1 MCKRKFDMLE
11 RPTEITEVKSQN
23 WAESIQCN
31 SMHFFLNVMFAA
43 FLVSWFRCE
52 SGGKEE
58 KHSFCGV
65 ALRPALDYIK
75 SPQIWL
81 PVIIRFL
88 FMFMIYKMIGQCV
101 SENLFSNTS
110 WPTCGDGSKTLA
122 LTADEK
128 KMGPYKMV
136 SWLWVEHWE
145 PLVVWWCLMHFV
157 RVGSIKDKAM
167 VSRLIILQMLVLL
180 AIKACDYL
188 SEFSSPGVMDTTFCQ
203 CYHILTSSEDTRWFK
218 PSMGQYGFC
227 VEKALRS
234 AQQKLGDSEK

>member
-1 MCKRKFDMLE
+1 MFQHVSATDVQR
-11 RPTEITEVKSQN
+11 EIWYAWRTHWNYRSQ
-23 WAESIQCN
+23 ESKLGRIH
-31 SMHFFLNVMFAA
+31 SMQFNAFFLNVMFAV

-65 ALRPALDYIK
+65 ALRPAIDHIK
-75 SPQIWL
+75 SPQIWYL
-81 PVIIRFL
+81 LLLDLYIY
-88 FMFMIYKMIGQCV
+88 MFMIYKMIGQCV

-145 PLVVWWCLMHFV
+145 PLVVRWCLMHFV

-167 VSRLIILQMLVLL
+167 VSRLIILQMLALL

-188 SEFSSPGVMDTTFCQ
+188 SEFSSPGVASMAFVWRRPCAAQSKSLET
-203 CYHILTSSEDTRWFK
+203 LKNRTSKWVSKQFK
-218 PSMGQYGFC
+218 
-227 VEKALRS
+227 
-234 AQQKLGDSEK
+234 

>member
-1 MCKRKFDMLE
+1 MTWDPNWASYMFQQLMCKRKFDMLE

-31 SMHFFLNVMFAA
+31 SMHFFLNVMFAV

-110 WPTCGDGSKTLA
+110 WPTCG
-122 LTADEK
+122 
-128 KMGPYKMV
+128 MGLRP
-136 SWLWVEHWE
+136 WHLQ
-145 PLVVWWCLMHFV
+145 LMRRRWAH
-157 RVGSIKDKAM
+157 
-167 VSRLIILQMLVLL
+167 
-180 AIKACDYL
+180 
-188 SEFSSPGVMDTTFCQ
+188 
-203 CYHILTSSEDTRWFK
+203 TRWF
-218 PSMGQYGFC
+218 
-227 VEKALRS
+227 
-234 AQQKLGDSEK
+234 LGCG